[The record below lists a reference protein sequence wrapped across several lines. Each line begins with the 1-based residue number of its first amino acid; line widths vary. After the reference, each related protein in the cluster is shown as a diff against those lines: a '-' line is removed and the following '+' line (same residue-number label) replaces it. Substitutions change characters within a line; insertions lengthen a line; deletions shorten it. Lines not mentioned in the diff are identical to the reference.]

1 MLVYCAYKIYTVY
14 QVYKGGDFLDIHIS
28 YDSSK
33 PMYEQIEEQII
44 YKICNNQAEDNEPL
58 PSVRQLSTILNVS
71 AITVKRAYA
80 DLEREG
86 FIYTIAGKGTFVK
99 LKNID
104 ALKDKYVNDG
114 LKGLEEE
121 IKRLKKAGASKED
134 IQEIVSRIY
143 DRD

>member
-1 MLVYCAYKIYTVY
+1 
-14 QVYKGGDFLDIHIS
+14 
-28 YDSSK
+28 
-33 PMYEQIEEQII
+33 MYEQIEEQII

-104 ALKDKYVNDG
+104 VLKDKYVNEG
-114 LKGLEEE
+114 LKDLETE

-143 DRD
+143 DRE

>member
-1 MLVYCAYKIYTVY
+1 MVYCVYKIYTVY
-14 QVYKGGDFLDIHIS
+14 QVYEGGDFLDIHIS

-104 ALKDKYVNDG
+104 VLKDKYVNEG
-114 LKGLEEE
+114 LKDLETE

-143 DRD
+143 DME

>member
-1 MLVYCAYKIYTVY
+1 M
-14 QVYKGGDFLDIHIS
+14 DIHIS

-104 ALKDKYVNDG
+104 VLKDKYVNEG
-114 LKGLEEE
+114 LKDLETE

-143 DRD
+143 DRE

>member
-1 MLVYCAYKIYTVY
+1 M
-14 QVYKGGDFLDIHIS
+14 DIHIS

-44 YKICNNQAEDNEPL
+44 YKICNNQTEDNEPL

>member
-1 MLVYCAYKIYTVY
+1 M
-14 QVYKGGDFLDIHIS
+14 DIHIS

-104 ALKDKYVNDG
+104 VLKDKYVNEG
-114 LKGLEEE
+114 LKDLEAE

-143 DRD
+143 DRE

>member
-1 MLVYCAYKIYTVY
+1 MVYCAYKIYTVY
-14 QVYKGGDFLDIHIS
+14 QVYEGGDFLDIHIS

-104 ALKDKYVNDG
+104 VLKDKYVNEG
-114 LKGLEEE
+114 LKDLETE

-143 DRD
+143 DRE

>member
-1 MLVYCAYKIYTVY
+1 MVYCVYKIYTVY
-14 QVYKGGDFLDIHIS
+14 QVYEGGDFLDIHIS

-104 ALKDKYVNDG
+104 VLKDKYVNEG
-114 LKGLEEE
+114 LKDLETE

-143 DRD
+143 DRE